1 MARYCALIA
10 GVTGVVGAALARTLN
25 AHPDWEVIGACRHPQ
40 NDADYRA
47 VGVDLLNAGDCRAK
61 LTAFPHIT
69 HILYCARAAH
79 TMAAKEPIEENVAML
94 RNVIDAAEKSAT
106 HLAHVHIVQG
116 SKVYGSELGPY
127 RTPARESDPRVA
139 QYHWYYAQEDL
150 LLERANGKWNWSIS
164 RPHGVCE
171 GRHAVARSLATII
184 AVYAA
189 VCKELQ
195 RPLNFPG
202 TQAGFHALYQSVDA
216 DLLARAIA
224 WITTT
229 PACANQAFNVT
240 NGDYI
245 RWSNAW
251 PRFADFFGMTA
262 GGVSTVKLAD
272 EMRDKAGVWD
282 RIVERHGLLRV
293 PLSERAVWSYADFN
307 LARGY
312 DIMSSTLKLRQHGF
326 YECMD
331 TEQMFLEHFARFR
344 AQRAIP

>member
-1 MARYCALIA
+1 MCSS
-10 GVTGVVGAALARTLN
+10 
-25 AHPDWEVIGACRHPQ
+25 
-40 NDADYRA
+40 
-47 VGVDLLNAGDCRAK
+47 DL
-61 LTAFPHIT
+61 
-69 HILYCARAAH
+69 
-79 TMAAKEPIEENVAML
+79 
-94 RNVIDAAEKSAT
+94 
-106 HLAHVHIVQG
+106 
-116 SKVYGSELGPY
+116 
-127 RTPARESDPRVA
+127 
-139 QYHWYYAQEDL
+139 
-150 LLERANGKWNWSIS
+150 
-164 RPHGVCE
+164 
-171 GRHAVARSLATII
+171 
-184 AVYAA
+184 
-189 VCKELQ
+189 
-195 RPLNFPG
+195 
-202 TQAGFHALYQSVDA
+202 QAGFHALYQSVDA

-326 YECMD
+326 HECMD